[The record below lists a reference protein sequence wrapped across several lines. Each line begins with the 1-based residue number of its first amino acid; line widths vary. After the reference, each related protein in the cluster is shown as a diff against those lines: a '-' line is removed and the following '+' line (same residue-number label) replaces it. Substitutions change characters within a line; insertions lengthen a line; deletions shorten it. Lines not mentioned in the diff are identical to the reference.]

1 MEETGVLENISSHT
15 LVLLCFEPGHIFCM
29 RSSIA
34 RMTMASFSSSDQ
46 KTFSGDLAMGVNS
59 EIGKAIW

>member
-1 MEETGVLENISSHT
+1 
-15 LVLLCFEPGHIFCM
+15 M

-46 KTFSGDLAMGVNS
+46 KTFSGGLTMGVSS
-59 EIGKAIW
+59 EMGNRIRQAR